1 MRERLGHLW
10 HLIPPGTGDALVLLI
25 QLLVALALIGWAYN
39 RGFRAM
45 ERGPIVRLPMLTV
58 AFGLALVVRHVHSEL
73 WQTLVVAAA
82 VIIAGFFGRNSG
94 GRGIGVPMM
103 LIATLLGLGFVLS
116 ACILTVVAFLVYFL
130 SPVSKR

>member
-1 MRERLGHLW
+1 MGQLW
-10 HLIPPGTGDALVLLI
+10 HLIPAGTGDIIVLLI

-45 ERGPIVRLPMLTV
+45 ERGPIVRLPLLTV
-58 AFGLALVVRHVHSEL
+58 AFGLALFVRNVHSEL

-82 VIIAGFFGRNSG
+82 VIIAGFFGRNDG

-103 LIATLLGLGFVLS
+103 LIATLLGLGYVLS
-116 ACILTVVAFLVYFL
+116 ASILALVAFLVYFL